1 MIELT
6 TEWLNEYYLF
16 LERLNEET
24 NDCAVFGNE
33 PFNEIWDENGYV
45 GESEKIIEKQYE
57 IVDTPKGDRQE
68 LDEETD
74 ELIPDEYKSFFN
86 HEYCDQWRNGGYT
99 GDDYAG
105 DMYYPLPNGQ
115 YMRIAYSC

>member
-1 MIELT
+1 MTELT
-6 TEWLNEYYLF
+6 KEWLNEYYLF

-24 NDCAVFGNE
+24 NDCVYFGNE

-45 GESEKIIEKQYE
+45 GETEKIIENQYE
-57 IVDTPKGDRQE
+57 VVDTPKGKRQE
-68 LDEETD
+68 LDEETE
-74 ELIPDEYKSFFN
+74 ELIPDEYKSFLN

-115 YMRIAYSC
+115 YMRIGYSC